1 MTMKTIV
8 VAVDE
13 TEPSQRAL
21 QRAATLAKA
30 FDSHLVVTSV
40 VAANPGAVPRS
51 IGTDPVESESDH
63 RAELTAARR
72 YLEGESLSAEYVE
85 AAGHEGQSIVAVA
98 LEKSADL
105 IVIGTRE
112 PPLLVRLLGNAV
124 SDTVTHH
131 ARCDVLIVH

>member
-1 MTMKTIV
+1 MMNTIV

-13 TEPSQRAL
+13 SEPSRRAL
-21 QRAATLAKA
+21 ERAAALARA

-40 VAANPGAVPRS
+40 VPANPSAAPRS
-51 IGTDPVESESDH
+51 IGTDPVEDETEH
-63 RAELTAARR
+63 RAELAAARQ
-72 YLEGESLSAEYVE
+72 YLEGESLLAEYVE
-85 AAGHEGQSIVAVA
+85 AVGHEGQSIVTVA
-98 LEKSADL
+98 RERSADL

-124 SDTVTHH
+124 SDVVTHH